1 MSDIREAFTQ
11 RMTGDSFSALDVV
24 NREDFPDDESYLR
37 AATKIQL
44 ERSTPEYQRAYASLA
59 AEYQKRQEVKQKEAN
74 EARYKELSRTV
85 QLDSVEL
92 SNVDKKAR
100 EAAQKDLAAGRIA
113 VADVGKAID
122 EYGKRF
128 EKEARESKIGRVM
141 INEMIRG
148 KALS

>member
-1 MSDIREAFTQ
+1 MSEIREVFTQ
-11 RMTGDSFSALDVV
+11 RLTGDAFNALDAV
-24 NREDFPDDESYLR
+24 NRDDFPDDESYLR
-37 AATKIQL
+37 AATKVQL

>member
-1 MSDIREAFTQ
+1 MSEIREAFTQ

-59 AEYQKRQEVKQKEAN
+59 AEYSKRQEEKQREAN
-74 EARYKELSRTV
+74 KKRYEELSRDV
-85 QLDSVEL
+85 RLDSVEMGK
-92 SNVDKKAR
+92 VEAKAR
-100 EAAQKDLAAGRIA
+100 EAAQRDLAAQRIT
-113 VADVGKAID
+113 VAGMGAAI
-122 EYGKRF
+122 EKYAAQF
-128 EKEARESKIGRVM
+128 EKEERESKIGRVM

>member
-1 MSDIREAFTQ
+1 MSEIREAITQ
-11 RMTGDSFSALDVV
+11 RLTGGNFNALDAVS
-24 NREDFPDDESYLR
+24 REDFPDDESYLR

-59 AEYQKRQEVKQKEAN
+59 AEYSKRQEEKQRAAN

-141 INEMIRG
+141 LNELIRG
-148 KALS
+148 R

>member
-1 MSDIREAFTQ
+1 MSEIREAFTQ
-11 RMTGDSFSALDVV
+11 RMIGDSFSALDVV

>member
-1 MSDIREAFTQ
+1 MSEIREAFTQ

-113 VADVGKAID
+113 VADVG
-122 EYGKRF
+122 
-128 EKEARESKIGRVM
+128 
-141 INEMIRG
+141 
-148 KALS
+148 